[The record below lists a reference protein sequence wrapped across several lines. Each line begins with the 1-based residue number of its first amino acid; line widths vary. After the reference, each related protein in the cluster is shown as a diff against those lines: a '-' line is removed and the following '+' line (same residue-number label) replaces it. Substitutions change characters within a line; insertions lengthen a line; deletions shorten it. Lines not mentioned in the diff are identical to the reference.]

1 MTLRIATSF
10 IAILLP
16 VVAAAQSISPPVLV
30 ESQQP
35 IFDRLL
41 SLETNSA
48 DGREASQ
55 IVPLWA
61 SPDGR
66 LLAIVAMS
74 SRNGAPALP
83 PSPAFGG
90 VSDLRIVDATRLFS
104 AGLRMR
110 IADGVQVGLTLGQQA
125 MPIYLEAQGSD
136 CTADGCVAAMLSPL
150 ESSLQSANANLS
162 WSPSFN
168 PRLEL
173 SMGLGW
179 LRNENDVPRIDSDHL
194 LASPIDLAVL
204 ADSHGTAYQL
214 TSGRNIHA
222 AGSWALSPNS
232 SFNLSAALSRAELSP
247 IWFGLPGAELDWD
260 QISLGLGVAKGSLR
274 GSIVGRINSLGPE
287 SGLDEQRWGGIDLGL
302 SWRTPWRGE
311 VTVGAQNLWSVPLA
325 PVPERETDASRARVP
340 YVQYRQDL

>member
-1 MTLRIATSF
+1 MTLRITTMFFAVM
-10 IAILLP
+10 LP
-16 VVAAAQSISPPVLV
+16 VAAAAQSISPPVLV
-30 ESQQP
+30 ESQRP

-41 SLETNSA
+41 SLETSSA

-90 VSDLRIVDATRLFS
+90 VSDLRVVDATRLFS

-110 IADGVQVGLTLGQQA
+110 LADGLQAGLTLGQQE
-125 MPIYLEAQGSD
+125 MPIYLDAEGSE
-136 CTADGCVAAMLSPL
+136 CTTGHCFTALLSPV
-150 ESSLQSANANLS
+150 ESSLQSANADLT

-168 PRLEL
+168 PQLEI

-179 LRNENDVPRIDSDHL
+179 LRNDHALPSIGSDQL
-194 LASPIDLAVL
+194 LASPIDLAL
-204 ADSHGTAYQL
+204 LSGSHGAAYQL
-214 TSGRNIHA
+214 DSGRNLHA
-222 AGSWALSPNS
+222 TGSWALSPNS

-247 IWFGLPGAELDWD
+247 IWFGLPGADLDWD
-260 QISLGLGVAKGSLR
+260 QISLGVGVSKGSLR

-287 SGLDEQRWGGIDLGL
+287 SGLDEQRWGGIDLGV

-325 PVPERETDASRARVP
+325 PAPERETDASRARVP